1 MRNLILAAAFPLLAF
16 PALAPALADE
26 MAVAVTPARITVS
39 GEGHVE
45 ATPDMATITMGMTAE
60 ADTAKA
66 AMDQVSASLTAL
78 LAVLGE
84 AGIEARDIQTSGL
97 SLNPLWGANSVDSAR
112 QRIKSFAASNNVT
125 VRVRDLDKLGPVL
138 DQALA
143 SGANTFHGLT
153 FGLQDPGPGMDV
165 ARAEAV
171 ADAIRKA
178 RIMAEAAGVDLGR
191 IVSISEGGGY
201 VPPQPMFR
209 MEAMAATAMPV
220 AGGEV
225 SVAAQVTIVW
235 ELSQ

>member
-26 MAVAVTPARITVS
+26 MAPTPGRITVS
-39 GEGHVE
+39 GEGRVE
-45 ATPDMATITMGMTAE
+45 AAPDMATITMGMTAE
-60 ADTAKA
+60 ADTAKE
-66 AMDQVSASLTAL
+66 AMDQVSASLAAL
-78 LAVLGE
+78 MAVLEG

-97 SLNPLWGANSVDSAR
+97 ALNPLWGSDSLNSGNT
-112 QRIKSFAASNNVT
+112 RIKSFAASNNVT
-125 VRVRDLDKLGPVL
+125 VRVRDLDRLGPVL
-138 DQALA
+138 DQALT
-143 SGANTFHGLT
+143 SGANTFHGLI
-153 FGLQDPGPGMDV
+153 FGLKDPQPGLDA

-178 RIMAEAAGVDLGR
+178 QIMADAAGVELGR
-191 IVSISEGGGY
+191 IVSISEGGG
-201 VPPQPMFR
+201 VMPPEPMFR
-209 MEAMAATAMPV
+209 MDAVMSAAAMPV